1 MWFPSPRL
9 RLSCGHRA
17 STTNPHVHRPTMT
30 PRPHLPREGT
40 HPVVKAAAALVVLAA
55 AGAGLWAGSSGAPPR
70 PVPIDPAPAPRGLFL
85 PAAEP
90 EPSTLPGAER
100 GAALFEERCAECHTV
115 GGDDRRG
122 PDLARAALRRNPAWV
137 RAMVAS
143 PDSMF
148 EADSV
153 AQWVLEVHGIE
164 PEQATMENPDLG
176 ALVTFLRSFDP
187 AR

>member
-1 MWFPSPRL
+1 MVSLASPSIILWSSGFDHESACPPTHHDPTPPPPPR
-9 RLSCGHRA
+9 RYAPS
-17 STTNPHVHRPTMT
+17 
-30 PRPHLPREGT
+30 REGGRRPGGPRGGRCR
-40 HPVVKAAAALVVLAA
+40 PV
-55 AGAGLWAGSSGAPPR
+55 GRIERSPPR

-115 GGDDRRG
+115 GGGDRRG